1 MSIIL
6 INHVPDIATKC
17 MFLEN
22 IFTMFRMNLLEKI
35 SDMIKDKV
43 AIVTG
48 ASSGIGRATA
58 LALSKAGAKV
68 AIGARRTDKLT
79 ELENE
84 IIKNGGQALSQKL
97 DVTKKSDCDS
107 FVKSVM
113 EKWGGVDIL
122 VNNAGLMPLSFV
134 KNLKVD
140 EWDQMIDV
148 NIKGVLYCTAA
159 VITHM
164 LEKKSGHIINISS
177 VAGRI
182 IFPSGSVYCAT
193 KHAVTALSE
202 GLRQE
207 FSTRKNIRVTC
218 IEPGVVSTELT
229 NTITDESLKDFVE
242 SAKKMQSLSAQDIA
256 NAIIYAVEA
265 PEHVN
270 VNEILIR
277 PTTQER

>member
-1 MSIIL
+1 
-6 INHVPDIATKC
+6 
-17 MFLEN
+17 
-22 IFTMFRMNLLEKI
+22 
-35 SDMIKDKV
+35 MIKDKV

-48 ASSGIGRATA
+48 ASSGIGYATA
-58 LALSKAGAKV
+58 LTLSKAGAKV
-68 AIGARRTDKLT
+68 AIGARRTEKLS

-84 IIKNGGQALSQKL
+84 ITKNGGQAFSQKL

-107 FVKSVM
+107 FVNSVI

-148 NIKGVLYCTAA
+148 NIKGVLYCVAA
-159 VITHM
+159 VIPHM
-164 LEKKSGHIINISS
+164 LEKKSGHIVNISS

-229 NTITDESLKDFVE
+229 NTITDESLKDFIE
-242 SAKKMQSLSAQDIA
+242 TAKKMQSLSAQDIA

-265 PEHVN
+265 PSHVN
-270 VNEILIR
+270 VNEVLIR